1 MNGNVGGGRW
11 ASGPAHYL
19 LLRSIQTFW
28 GSSGPDDDDNTKW
41 GERVE
46 KWWRCQAGLFDMLP
60 GFELPGNKV
69 IASNFYSWPWT
80 CFEVIGSSR
89 PKASESFSP

>member
-1 MNGNVGGGRW
+1 MNGNVAGGRW
-11 ASGPAHYL
+11 AAGPAHYL

-46 KWWRCQAGLFDMLP
+46 KWWRCQAGLSDMLP

-69 IASNFYSWPWT
+69 IASDFYSWP
-80 CFEVIGSSR
+80 
-89 PKASESFSP
+89 